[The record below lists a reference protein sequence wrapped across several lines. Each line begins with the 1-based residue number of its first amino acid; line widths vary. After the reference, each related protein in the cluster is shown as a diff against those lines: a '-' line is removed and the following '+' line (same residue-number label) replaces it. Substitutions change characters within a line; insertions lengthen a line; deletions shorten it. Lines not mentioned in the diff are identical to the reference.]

1 MKVPE
6 FNPTAGIPK
15 TSYGPKSGGPTFD
28 NATWFSTVRPSMND
42 PMTLVERLRNPAYH
56 GSGLTRGKPAD
67 LDVKQTVADMAEA
80 ANEIDSLR
88 AILRECLGD
97 YGHQNF
103 TDRHGMAARIR
114 SVLKVE

>member
-1 MKVPE
+1 MKIPE

-80 ANEIDSLR
+80 ANEIERLR
-88 AILRECLGD
+88 RLIDDKQYIQLKADYNKGHLSHAGWLNSRE
-97 YGHQNF
+97 
-103 TDRHGMAARIR
+103 A
-114 SVLKVE
+114 K